1 MLTTKELKKE
11 LKKKTDAEP
20 DKYYPVSVF
29 KELGLS
35 RKHCIKCGNYFWSN
49 TEDVACGEPECSGG
63 YKFINNPPTKKRLDF
78 VQVWLEF
85 SKLFSKLGY
94 NPIKR
99 YPTAARWRADTD
111 FVQASIYD
119 FQPHV
124 VSGEIEPPANPL
136 VVPQYCVRFNSIES
150 VGITGRHNTGF
161 VMIGQHAFFPKEKF
175 NQSKYFLDLYTWFTE
190 GLKLPKNEIKLHESQ
205 WAGGGNFGP
214 SIEFFSRGLE
224 LGNQVYML
232 YSVDES
238 GNKDLKI
245 NVLDMGMAQDRS
257 SWITQ
262 GNSNSYE
269 VSYPTVCEKLYKIAG
284 LKPSKVY
291 GNFIP
296 YGSILDIDSNINVNE
311 SWRNIA
317 KKMNMDVN
325 ELMNN
330 VLPLAALYAIADHTQ
345 TLLVTLSDG
354 VLPSN
359 VKGGYNL
366 RTLFRR
372 SIDFIEKYGW
382 NIIIEDVC
390 RWHAEYL
397 KSQYPELM
405 ENLDEVSKILQVEK
419 EKYHNTKKTS
429 LKIIEKA
436 LKNKITENKL
446 IELYDSNGITPEFVQ
461 KEAEKIGKKLA
472 IPADFYSKIN
482 ALHEEKEKQ
491 TGKIMAKEKPK
502 TDVSGLSETKK
513 LYYEDESLYEF
524 SAKVLKVDGEKVI
537 LDRTAFYPRGGGAEP
552 DLGTI
557 NGSRVYDVEK
567 IGNVIIHYV
576 EKHKMKASEIANG
589 KIDRERREA
598 IKIHHTAVHV
608 INLAARETLGNH
620 IWQAGSYKD
629 AEKARLD
636 ITHYETPSEEALA
649 KIEKV
654 ANKIVE
660 DNIPVKKEILQR
672 NDAEK
677 KYGFR
682 LYQGGAVPGKT
693 LRIISVGDDHEAC
706 GGIHADNT
714 KEIGLIKILKVE
726 KIQDGVVRL
735 EIAAGN
741 AVEKYY
747 RKYAEERIKQL
758 KGRFEKFSIPF
769 PEDLQNAVEKYLA
782 EKKFGRITQDIENL
796 EKTVFEKEKHDRK
809 KLERVAKEKADA
821 AIERLNFEQIGNNR
835 VLVAEVFG
843 SLKELQEISRKLSAD
858 DTVIL
863 LFAAAKID
871 ERLPEKKLVDFGA
884 KEKIIFFASSGKK
897 TGVNV
902 AEVLNIV
909 MTGAGFMHDTWG
921 GSARLAQGYFIE
933 RKEKIKEILEK
944 TKKIV

>member
-1 MLTTKELKKE
+1 MLSTKELKRE

-20 DKYYPVSVF
+20 EKYYPISVF
-29 KELGLS
+29 KELGLT

-49 TEDVACGEPECSGG
+49 TEENVCGEPECSGG

-85 SKLFSKLGY
+85 SNLFSKLGY
-94 NPIKR
+94 TPIKR

-190 GLKLPKNEIKLHESQ
+190 GLKIPKNEIKLHESQ
-205 WAGGGNFGP
+205 WAGGGNMGP

-224 LGNQVYML
+224 LGNQVYMQ

-238 GNKDLKI
+238 GIKDLKI

-284 LKPSKVY
+284 LKPSKDY
-291 GNFIP
+291 ENFIP
-296 YGSILDIDSNINVNE
+296 YGSVLDIDSNINVNE
-311 SWRNIA
+311 SWRTIA

-325 ELMNN
+325 ELRNN
-330 VLPLAALYAIADHTQ
+330 ILPLAALYAIADHTQ

-382 NIIIEDVC
+382 NINMEDVC
-390 RWHAEYL
+390 KWHAEYL
-397 KSQYPELM
+397 KPQYPELM
-405 ENLDEVSKILQVEK
+405 DNLDEISKILQVEK
-419 EKYHNTKKTS
+419 EKYQATKKSS
-429 LKIIEKA
+429 LKIIEKV
-436 LKNKITENKL
+436 LKDEITESKL
-446 IELYDSNGITPEFVQ
+446 IELYDSNGITPELVQ
-461 KEAEKIGKKLA
+461 KEAENIGKIVT

-491 TGKIMAKEKPK
+491 MGKIMSKEKPK
-502 TDVSGLSETKK
+502 IDVSGLPETKK

-524 SAKVLKVDGEKVI
+524 SAKVLKVDGEKII

-552 DLGTI
+552 DHGTI
-557 NGSRVYDVEK
+557 NEFRVYDVEK
-567 IGNVIIHYV
+567 IGNVIVHHV
-576 EKHKMKASEIANG
+576 EKHNFKLGETVKG
-589 KIDRERREA
+589 KIDKERREA

-608 INLAARETLGNH
+608 INLAAREILGNH
-620 IWQAGSYKD
+620 VWQAGSYKD

-636 ITHYETPSEEALA
+636 ITHYESPSEETLA
-649 KIEKV
+649 EIEKT
-654 ANKIVE
+654 ANKIVK
-660 DNIPVKKEILQR
+660 DNVKVKKEILQR
-672 NDAEK
+672 DEAEK

-682 LYQGGAVPGKT
+682 LYQGGAVPGKI
-693 LRIISVGDDHEAC
+693 LRIVSVGDDHEAC
-706 GGIHADNT
+706 GGIHVDST
-714 KEIGLIKILKVE
+714 KELGLIKILKVE

-735 EIAAGN
+735 ELAAGN
-741 AVEKYY
+741 AVEKHYK
-747 RKYAEERIKQL
+747 KYADEKLKQL
-758 KGRFEKFSIPF
+758 KSRFEKFGIAF
-769 PEDLQNAVEKYLA
+769 PKGLQEKLELYIGKGQFGKITEEI
-782 EKKFGRITQDIENL
+782 EKL
-796 EKTVFEKEKHDRK
+796 EETVFEKDKEERK
-809 KLERVAKEKADA
+809 KGERAAKETAESLADK
-821 AIERLNFEQIGNNR
+821 LKFEQIGSRR
-835 VLVAEVFG
+835 VLVAEVSG
-843 SLKELQEISRKLSAD
+843 GAKELQEISRKLSAD
-858 DTVIL
+858 DTVIM
-863 LFAAAKID
+863 LFSITDKIN
-871 ERLPEKKLVDFGA
+871 VFGSA
-884 KEKIIFFASSGKK
+884 GAK
-897 TGVNV
+897 TGVNIGKIV
-902 AEVLNIV
+902 SQACAEL
-909 MTGAGFMHDTWG
+909 GGKGG
-921 GSARLAQGYFIE
+921 GSPLLAQGIGTM
-933 RKEKIKEILEK
+933 KEKLKEVMGK
-944 TKKIV
+944 TKKMIE